1 MSAGRGIGRLSRQK
15 SIMVVENN
23 PFEAAEQNNT
33 LALKVE
39 NLNHASLISNEELN
53 ALKKKMEAFP

>member
-1 MSAGRGIGRLSRQK
+1 
-15 SIMVVENN
+15 MVVENN